1 MNNVSR
7 IFFRLQRVAD
17 FGKSQFFAIH
27 SATIPPSNKNRLE
40 VNASRSKIK
49 ERPLHVLYLK
59 CQAIWDFSSF
69 ILFPFIGDLSS
80 IKSGIPFKR
89 MNKSGKPT
97 PTRFSSLL
105 KNEPLGRTDFISL
118 PSVFSLDIL
127 YGKN

>member
-1 MNNVSR
+1 MYNVSR

-27 SATIPPSNKNRLE
+27 SATIPPSNKNRSE
-40 VNASRSKIK
+40 VLGTRSKIK
-49 ERPLHVLYLK
+49 ESPLHVLYLK
-59 CQAIWDFSSF
+59 CQATWDFSSF

-97 PTRFSSLL
+97 PTLFSILL